1 MDKKYIIYEAVGFIV
16 TSLAAAGL
24 HFLYAALPC
33 TLTALISP
41 VNESVWE
48 HVKIVFYPFLMWSI
62 IELIVL
68 HPADKRAFLGAK
80 CVGLALLPIVLIV
93 FFYTYSGIVGR
104 NIAAV
109 DIASTFLHLAAAF
122 IASALAYKKE
132 TMQLNIVCAAICA
145 VFLFSLI
152 LFTFFPP
159 HISLFKDPLTGGYGI
174 SA

>member
-33 TLTALISP
+33 ALTALISP

-48 HVKIVFYPFLMWSI
+48 HVKIVFCPFLIWSI
-62 IELIVL
+62 IELIML
-68 HPADKRAFLGAK
+68 RPADKRAFLGAK

-104 NIAAV
+104 NIAVV
-109 DIASTFLHLAAAF
+109 DIASTFLHLLTAF

-132 TMQLNIVCAAICA
+132 TRRLRIVCAAICA
-145 VFLFSLI
+145 VFLFFI
-152 LFTFFPP
+152 IIFTFCPP
-159 HISLFKDPLTGGYGI
+159 HIALFKDPISGSYGI